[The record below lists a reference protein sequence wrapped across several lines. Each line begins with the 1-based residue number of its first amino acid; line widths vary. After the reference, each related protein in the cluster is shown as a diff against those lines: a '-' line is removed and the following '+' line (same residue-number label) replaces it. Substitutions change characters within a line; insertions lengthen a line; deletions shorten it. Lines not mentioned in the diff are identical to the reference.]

1 MLFTRRMLL
10 VGSDLRFAQLVQT
23 HIHKSFLL
31 TTPAVRFEDLANL
44 VRRDTDGVLLFLA
57 SDAQDAERIDAS
69 VRELRLQ
76 QLPPRLAVLSAE
88 QFSASRR
95 LDALAPF
102 LDGSFV
108 WPGHLREFNS
118 WIRRAVVPGAPFP
131 DTLTENLAQRIRG
144 RLLPLTPSLAP
155 LADQLEIAATHDVT
169 VLIEGETGTGKS
181 YLAKLIHDFS
191 RRAAHRFLVVAGGAH
206 SGHLLASEFFGHS
219 KGAFS
224 GADAGKVGK
233 FEAAGAGTLLIDEI
247 DALTLDQQANLLR
260 VIENGEFEPVGSNE
274 TQRSDARIIVAT
286 NWNLSEAVAL
296 GTFRNDLYYR
306 LNVLPF
312 RIPPL
317 RDRLQDVSPLVRG
330 MVARYNT
337 RFAKRIG
344 GIHPETMRALEVF
357 PWPGNIRQLENVV
370 QQAVLTCTGDELRL
384 QHLPPIVHT
393 LRAELTVSL
402 SVTTPGPAG
411 SLAHNRETTERV
423 AILRALEKVTFSR
436 TRAAELLGVSRVTLY
451 KKMKKYGL
459 LGKPSGSVAPPYE
472 QQFSRVG
479 GS

>member
-1 MLFTRRMLL
+1 M
-10 VGSDLRFAQLVQT
+10 
-23 HIHKSFLL
+23 KSTLI
-31 TTPAVRFEDLANL
+31 TAVA
-44 VRRDTDGVLLFLA
+44 
-57 SDAQDAERIDAS
+57 
-69 VRELRLQ
+69 
-76 QLPPRLAVLSAE
+76 LSG
-88 QFSASRR
+88 
-95 LDALAPF
+95 ALA
-102 LDGSFV
+102 LAGCGSS
-108 WPGHLREFNS
+108 GS
-118 WIRRAVVPGAPFP
+118 SSAPSSSGGSAASSS
-131 DTLTENLAQRIRG
+131 TTSN
-144 RLLPLTPSLAP
+144 AP
-155 LADQLEIAATHDVT
+155 AATAGSTLPSGD
-169 VLIEGETGTGKS
+169 LGARISE
-181 YLAKLIHDFS
+181 AMIAIHDFS
-191 RRAAHRFLVVAGGAH
+191 RRAAHRFLVVAGGAN
-206 SGHLLASEFFGHS
+206 SGHFLASEFFGHS

-247 DALTLDQQANLLR
+247 DALALDQQANLLR
-260 VIENGEFEPVGSNE
+260 VIESGEFEPVGSNE
-274 TQRSDARIIVAT
+274 TQRSNARIIVAT

-357 PWPGNIRQLENVV
+357 PWPGNIRQLENVI

-393 LRAELTVSL
+393 LRAEPMVPV

-459 LGKPSGSVAPPYE
+459 LGKPTGGAAPPYE